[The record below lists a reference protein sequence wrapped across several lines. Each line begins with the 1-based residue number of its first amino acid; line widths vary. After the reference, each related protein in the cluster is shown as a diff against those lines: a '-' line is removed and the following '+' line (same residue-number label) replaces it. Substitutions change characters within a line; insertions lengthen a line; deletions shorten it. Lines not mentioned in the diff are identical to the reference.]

1 MSDAGELTSKLS
13 GEFSAAKER
22 VRAMQQA
29 AEDRHRRLL
38 EGYQQFLRSAQQV
51 KDLLKPRG
59 EAFESFFKGARKS
72 ISRLDLGPG
81 GNEYRGTFVTYDFPH
96 TEECP
101 AHITLRFS
109 LTHDEPIEQLIL
121 GYNLEMV
128 PIFLQFKAHDDLAL
142 PVDKVDGAAVI
153 DWFDRCVLEFTR
165 TYLDMQFNP
174 QYQKETLARDVVLDV
189 AFPRMFA
196 AGRKEYGGSTLY
208 FLTEDSLHTFE
219 QDPGR
224 YVNKPASA
232 EKAGGPS

>member
-1 MSDAGELTSKLS
+1 M
-13 GEFSAAKER
+13 
-22 VRAMQQA
+22 
-29 AEDRHRRLL
+29 
-38 EGYQQFLRSAQQV
+38 
-51 KDLLKPRG
+51 
-59 EAFESFFKGARKS
+59 S
-72 ISRLDLGPG
+72 ISRIDLGPG
-81 GNEYRGTFVTYDFPH
+81 GTEYRGTFVTFDFPL
-96 TEECP
+96 TEDCP
-101 AHITLRFS
+101 VGDGA
-109 LTHDEPIEQLIL
+109 D
-121 GYNLEMV
+121 
-128 PIFLQFKAHDDLAL
+128 FLQFKAHDDLAL

-196 AGRKEYGGSTLY
+196 AGRKEYGGSTLH
-208 FLTEDSLHTFE
+208 FLTEDTLHTFE